1 MSLRPWKPH
10 CSASS
15 LLVDLSIIE
24 STSTLLMCSHIS
36 LLSSLCF
43 LPATSC
49 VRARQLWGG
58 LVSAHPLGCA
68 CWKDRLMEEHLVHE
82 SHQWLVSKWFDAVVS
97 NFVSSGVSEPGSVA
111 RWMCLGAGSGGFSCL
126 SSPNVVWE
134 GVCKLEDI
142 KKSNL
147 LPFNPSS
154 QAVGWS
160 LQRLSLAQTQRLAQV
175 NRSLSQA
182 AESSGPVEARLPQLR
197 ASRSSWQ
204 WG

>member
-1 MSLRPWKPH
+1 
-10 CSASS
+10 
-15 LLVDLSIIE
+15 
-24 STSTLLMCSHIS
+24 MCSYFS

-43 LPATSC
+43 LPATSY
-49 VRARQLWGG
+49 VRVRQLWGG

-68 CWKDRLMEEHLVHE
+68 CWKYRLMEEHLINE
-82 SHQWLVSKWFDAVVS
+82 SHQWLVSKRFDAVVS

-126 SSPNVVWE
+126 SSPDVGWE

-147 LPFNPSS
+147 LPCNPSS

-160 LQRLSLAQTQRLAQV
+160 LQRLSWAQTQLLAQV

-182 AESSGPVEARLPQLR
+182 AESSGPVEARLPQLP